1 MKGFTRGNPLFSLC
15 GLNCGLCP
23 MHLGGYCGGCGN
35 GNQSCAIARCSL
47 EHGHPSYCFECAHFP
62 CPRYEGFD
70 DADSFIPHSRRRAD
84 VERAQRIG
92 VDAYTLELQERMR
105 MLDELLE
112 GYNDGRRKSLFCAAS
127 YLLELPALRGV
138 LEQLRA
144 DPMLLEATAAQ
155 RGARAAQLLQEA
167 ADGCGV
173 RLKLNKKPRNESGSQ
188 N

>member
-1 MKGFTRGNPLFSLC
+1 
-15 GLNCGLCP
+15 
-23 MHLGGYCGGCGN
+23 
-35 GNQSCAIARCSL
+35 
-47 EHGHPSYCFECAHFP
+47 
-62 CPRYEGFD
+62 
-70 DADSFIPHSRRRAD
+70 
-84 VERAQRIG
+84 
-92 VDAYTLELQERMR
+92 

-112 GYNDGRRKSLFCAAS
+112 GYNDGRRKSLFCAAA

-155 RGARAAQLLQEA
+155 RGACAARLLQEA

-173 RLKLNKKPRNESGSQ
+173 RLKLNKEPRNESGSQ

>member
-1 MKGFTRGNPLFSLC
+1 MKGFTRSNPLFSLC

-35 GNQSCAIARCSL
+35 GNQPCAIARCSL
-47 EHGHPSYCFECAHFP
+47 EHGQPSYCFECAHYP

-84 VERAQRIG
+84 VEQAQRIG

-112 GYNDGRRKSLFCAAS
+112 GYNDGRRKSLF
-127 YLLELPALRGV
+127 
-138 LEQLRA
+138 
-144 DPMLLEATAAQ
+144 
-155 RGARAAQLLQEA
+155 
-167 ADGCGV
+167 
-173 RLKLNKKPRNESGSQ
+173 
-188 N
+188 

>member
-23 MHLGGYCGGCGN
+23 MHLGGCGN

-47 EHGHPSYCFECAHFP
+47 EHGHPSYCFECAHYP

-112 GYNDGRRKSLFCAAS
+112 GYNDGRRKSLFCAAA
-127 YLLELPALRGV
+127 YLLELPALGSACRAAGRACRAAPAGRGRW
-138 LEQLRA
+138 LRRPPQAEQ
-144 DPMLLEATAAQ
+144 EAAQ
-155 RGARAAQLLQEA
+155 RKRPAKLMRIADFFDLQT
-167 ADGCGV
+167 V
-173 RLKLNKKPRNESGSQ
+173 I
-188 N
+188 